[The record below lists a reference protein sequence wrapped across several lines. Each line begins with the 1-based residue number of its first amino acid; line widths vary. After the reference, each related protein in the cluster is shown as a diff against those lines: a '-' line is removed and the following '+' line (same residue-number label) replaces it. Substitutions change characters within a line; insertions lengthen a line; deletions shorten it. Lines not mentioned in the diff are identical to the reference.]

1 MESDFESP
9 LLEFGRQFVKIV
21 SESDTYLIEFKPDF
35 IQSKATVR
43 VMSIVVAGKT
53 KGYHAQL
60 TAQMIT
66 AHKTAMGFQGTWA
79 SYFNLLKQAISGA
92 KKGSITLAENKLQIM
107 YPLTDTTHI
116 KGEFLLTP
124 SDTDVFDLLL
134 SIFSEYQTLKE
145 QSAHWK
151 IEEPDT
157 QCDTH
162 QVGDTK
168 KRKMNAN
175 LVNPFARKKMPI
187 GAKIE

>member
-1 MESDFESP
+1 
-9 LLEFGRQFVKIV
+9 
-21 SESDTYLIEFKPDF
+21 
-35 IQSKATVR
+35 
-43 VMSIVVAGKT
+43 MSIIVAGKT

-60 TAQMIT
+60 TSPMIT
-66 AHKTAMGFQGTWA
+66 AHKTAMGFQGTWS
-79 SYFNLLKQAISGA
+79 SYFNLLKQAILGV
-92 KKGSITLAENKLQIM
+92 KKGSITLVGNSLQIK
-107 YPLTDTTHI
+107 YPLTDSTHI
-116 KGEFLLTP
+116 KGEFALTP

-151 IEEPDT
+151 IEEPIP
-157 QCDTH
+157 QSDTH